1 MAVRG
6 NWRDIPKRD
15 PDFTSAGMSV
25 LPRVV
30 TSLDIDDDDDDDDM
44 SPEAVAARAARA
56 AEQPQIAAEAA
67 GADGDLQFDMELN
80 NTGGKKR
87 TKTRAVRR
95 KRSYKKSKKSYKK
108 SKKSYK
114 KSKRCVATR
123 KTHPEH

>member
-6 NWRDIPKRD
+6 NNWRDIPNQGAD
-15 PDFTSAGMSV
+15 IDGASMSV

-30 TSLDIDDDDDDDDM
+30 TSLDYADDM
-44 SPEAVAARAARA
+44 SPEAVAARAAEVA
-56 AEQPQIAAEAA
+56 ARLPDA
-67 GADGDLQFDMELN
+67 GDDDDDDNQFHMELK
-80 NTGGKKR
+80 GGKKR

-108 SKKSYK
+108 SKNSYK

>member
-6 NWRDIPKRD
+6 NNWRDIPNHGA
-15 PDFTSAGMSV
+15 DFDGAGMSV
-25 LPRVV
+25 LPRDV
-30 TSLDIDDDDDDDDM
+30 TSLDDDADDM

-56 AEQPQIAAEAA
+56 AEQSQIAAEVAARLPDA
-67 GADGDLQFDMELN
+67 GADDDDDDIQFDMELN
-80 NTGGKKR
+80 KGGKKR

-108 SKKSYK
+108 SK
-114 KSKRCVATR
+114 RCVATR

>member
-6 NWRDIPKRD
+6 NNWRDIPNRGA
-15 PDFTSAGMSV
+15 DFDGAGMSV

-30 TSLDIDDDDDDDDM
+30 TSLDYADDDADDM

-56 AEQPQIAAEAA
+56 AEVAARLPDA
-67 GADGDLQFDMELN
+67 GADDDNQFHMELK
-80 NTGGKKR
+80 GGKKR